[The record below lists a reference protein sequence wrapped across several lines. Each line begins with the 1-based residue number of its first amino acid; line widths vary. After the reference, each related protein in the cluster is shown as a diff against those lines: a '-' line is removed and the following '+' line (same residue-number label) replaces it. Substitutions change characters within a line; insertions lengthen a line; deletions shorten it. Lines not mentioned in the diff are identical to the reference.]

1 MKSVLKR
8 GNVIMDNEIK
18 NVFFDIEMLRRRLI
32 RPFFIELGLTVG
44 QGQPRILKELREHG
58 IMNQKELADAC
69 LMDVTTMSRT
79 LDRMEKD
86 GLLKRENNPV
96 SRRSW
101 MCYLLIMA
109 ARRLMKLS
117 GYLTESI
124 MLYIMDSVKKRCRH
138 YLLWQAKLRK
148 TSGRQLRMKSRNKL
162 IIRWVFYLLGLL
174 ILALGIMLN
183 TKANLGVSPIISVP
197 YSISH
202 IIGFNFANMTMIV
215 YFIFVLIEMIM
226 HTVWYLT
233 DRKEAKYLGMYIIRD
248 ALQIPVSI
256 VFTRFLNVFS
266 ALIPSVHNN
275 IVLQIVVLLLA
286 VLLTGIGAAM
296 SLNMR
301 IIPNPGDGI
310 VQAISDTTR
319 LKGRTGKGVGFCKNC
334 FDIFNVC
341 TTFLIGLFTGHILL
355 GLGLGTILSMIG
367 VGRVIAVFNKLF
379 KERMKAVA
387 FDYVEE

>member
-1 MKSVLKR
+1 
-8 GNVIMDNEIK
+8 MDKKTK

-32 RPFFIELGLTVG
+32 RPYFIELGLTVG

-86 GLLKRENNPV
+86 GLLKRENNPA

-101 MCYLLIMA
+101 NVSLTDYGAQKADEVIRIFNRIDDVIYNGFSEEEVQTLSVMA
-109 ARRLMKLS
+109 GKV
-117 GYLTESI
+117 E
-124 MLYIMDSVKKRCRH
+124 KN
-138 YLLWQAKLRK
+138 
-148 TSGRQLRMKSRNKL
+148 SGRQLRMKSRNKL

-183 TKANLGVSPIISVP
+183 TKANLGVSSIISVP

-379 KERMKAVA
+379 KERMEAVA

>member
-1 MKSVLKR
+1 MC
-8 GNVIMDNEIK
+8 
-18 NVFFDIEMLRRRLI
+18 I
-32 RPFFIELGLTVG
+32 R
-44 QGQPRILKELREHG
+44 
-58 IMNQKELADAC
+58 
-69 LMDVTTMSRT
+69 
-79 LDRMEKD
+79 DR
-86 GLLKRENNPV
+86 
-96 SRRSW
+96 
-101 MCYLLIMA
+101 
-109 ARRLMKLS
+109 
-117 GYLTESI
+117 
-124 MLYIMDSVKKRCRH
+124 
-138 YLLWQAKLRK
+138 
-148 TSGRQLRMKSRNKL
+148 
-162 IIRWVFYLLGLL
+162 
-174 ILALGIMLN
+174 LN

-233 DRKEAKYLGMYIIRD
+233 DRKEAKYIGMYIIRD

-275 IVLQIVVLLLA
+275 IVLQIIVLLLA

-379 KERMKAVA
+379 KERMEAVA
-387 FDYVEE
+387 FDYVEA

>member
-1 MKSVLKR
+1 
-8 GNVIMDNEIK
+8 MDKKTK

-32 RPFFIELGLTVG
+32 RPYFIELGLTVG

-86 GLLKRENNPV
+86 GLLKRENNPA

-101 MCYLLIMA
+101 NVSLTDYGAQKADEVIRIFNRIDNVIYNGFSEEEVQTLSVMA
-109 ARRLMKLS
+109 DKV
-117 GYLTESI
+117 E
-124 MLYIMDSVKKRCRH
+124 
-138 YLLWQAKLRK
+138 K

-233 DRKEAKYLGMYIIRD
+233 DRKEAKYIGMYIIRD

-275 IVLQIVVLLLA
+275 IVLQIIVLLLA

-319 LKGRTGKGVGFCKNC
+319 LKGRTGKDVGFCKNC

-379 KERMKAVA
+379 KERMEAVA
-387 FDYVEE
+387 FDYVEA